1 MDCQTLI
8 LQFLNTCIKRSLQV
22 IQLNFA
28 FHVKLIGTA
37 HEYKVRS
44 VFPHLSFGSQIKS
57 EAVGTTNYFMLS
69 GLEKVYVKYLFT

>member
-57 EAVGTTNYFMLS
+57 GAVGTTSCFMLS